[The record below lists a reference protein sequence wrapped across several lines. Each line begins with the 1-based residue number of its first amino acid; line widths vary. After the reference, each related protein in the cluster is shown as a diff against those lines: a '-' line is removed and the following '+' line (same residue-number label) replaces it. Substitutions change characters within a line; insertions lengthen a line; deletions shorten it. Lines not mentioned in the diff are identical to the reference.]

1 MNENEFLSSN
11 FVSRNAIIVFFILS
25 AAAMYFGKTGVAVLL
40 MFTGIICLI
49 SRLWGRASLR
59 NVDIKIEGT
68 HQRIFKGESIPV
80 KYIISNNK
88 AIPLIWLEV
97 MHAIPQRE
105 CAVPMEG
112 FVKKTIKHRHTLEKE
127 EKYSVKFT
135 WLLPFQSMKWKTH
148 YKAVKRGIYNISE
161 VLCFSGDGFGFTIEE
176 KNFKFKENT
185 GFIVYPQIFSVNEN
199 IYTKTLNESSGSSN
213 GYYEDLT
220 VLKSTQNYTEK
231 DSFKK
236 INWRMAAKGAPLS
249 INVYATILPSSCFFI
264 LDTASYK
271 NEENPIYFENMLSL
285 IASSA
290 VALEGKI
297 NCGLAVPE
305 TDLSQMELIQPETDE
320 SKTDEILTALS
331 AAEANFS
338 KEPFFDEGKII
349 SSSDR
354 FGQIFI
360 CAHSADTVTLKGL
373 SLLLKCPQCKFIYSK
388 KSSFDEQNSFLADD
402 ICIFKAEMEQ

>member
-1 MNENEFLSSN
+1 MNENDFLSSN
-11 FVSRNAIIVFFILS
+11 FVSRTAIAVFFILS
-25 AAAMYFGKTGVAVLL
+25 AFAMYFGKTGVAVLF

-49 SRLWGRASLR
+49 SRLWGKASLKD
-59 NVDIKIEGT
+59 VDIRIEGT

-97 MHAIPQRE
+97 MHSIPQRE
-105 CAVPMEG
+105 CAVPLEG
-112 FVKKTIKHRHTLEKE
+112 FVKKTIKHKETLETE

-176 KNFKFKENT
+176 KNYKFKENT
-185 GFIVYPQIFSVNEN
+185 GFIVYPQIFDVNES
-199 IYTKTLNESSGSSN
+199 IYTKTLTESSGNNN
-213 GYYEDLT
+213 GFYEDLT
-220 VLKSTQNYTEK
+220 VLKSTRNYTEK
-231 DSFKK
+231 DSYKK

-249 INVYATILPSSCFFI
+249 VNVYATILPSSCFFI
-264 LDTASYK
+264 LDTSSYQ
-271 NEENPIYFENMLSL
+271 NEEDKACFENMLSL
-285 IASSA
+285 IASSV
-290 VALEGKI
+290 VALEGKL

-305 TDLSQMELIQPETDE
+305 TALSQMRIIQPENDE
-320 SKTDEILTALS
+320 NKTDEILTALS
-331 AAEANFS
+331 AAEADFT
-338 KEPFFDEGKII
+338 KEPFFNEGKII

-360 CAHSADTVTLKGL
+360 CAHSAETTTLKEL
-373 SLLLKCPQCKFIYSK
+373 ALLLKCPQCKFIYSK
-388 KSSFDEQNSFLADD
+388 KSAFEEENSLLAGD
-402 ICIFKAEMEQ
+402 ICSFTETK

>member
-25 AAAMYFGKTGVAVLL
+25 ALAMYLGKTGVAVLL

-49 SRLWGRASLR
+49 SRLWGRFSLK

-80 KYIISNNK
+80 KYVISNNK
-88 AIPLIWLEV
+88 ALPLIWLEI

-112 FVKKTIKHRHTLEKE
+112 FVKKTIKHRITLEKE

-185 GFIVYPQIFSVNEN
+185 GFIVYPQIFDVNES
-199 IYTKTLNESSGSSN
+199 IYTKTLTESSGNNN
-213 GYYEDLT
+213 GFYEDLT
-220 VLKSTQNYTEK
+220 VLKSTRNYTEK

-249 INVYATILPSSCFFI
+249 VNVYATILPSSCFFI

-271 NEENPIYFENMLSL
+271 NEDDENCFENMLSL
-285 IASSA
+285 IASS
-290 VALEGKI
+290 VVTLEGKL
-297 NCGLAVPE
+297 NCGIAVPE
-305 TDLSQMELIQPETDE
+305 TALSPMAIIQPENDESNTDE
-320 SKTDEILTALS
+320 VLTVLAS
-331 AAEANFS
+331 AEADFT
-338 KEPFFDEGKII
+338 KEPFFNEGKII
-349 SSSDR
+349 SSSDK

-360 CAHSADTVTLKGL
+360 CAHSAESTTLKELAL
-373 SLLLKCPQCKFIYSK
+373 SLKCPQCKFIYSK
-388 KSSFDEQNSFLADD
+388 KSAFEEENSFFADN
-402 ICIFKAEMEQ
+402 ICSFMETKQ